1 MATVVL
7 SVALLCTAFI
17 LLASRI
23 LLVKDG
29 EFRGTCA
36 TNNPMLKDQIGPCP
50 VCGKVDDEPCRYE
63 AGMTDGVARH
73 SEADRG

>member
-1 MATVVL
+1 MATLLLTVAVL
-7 SVALLCTAFI
+7 GTAFT

-36 TNNPMLKDQIGPCP
+36 TNNPMLKDQIGSCP
-50 VCGKVDDEPCRYE
+50 VCGKVDDEPCRYDDLK
-63 AGMTDGVARH
+63 TGVPETLR
-73 SEADRG
+73 ADV